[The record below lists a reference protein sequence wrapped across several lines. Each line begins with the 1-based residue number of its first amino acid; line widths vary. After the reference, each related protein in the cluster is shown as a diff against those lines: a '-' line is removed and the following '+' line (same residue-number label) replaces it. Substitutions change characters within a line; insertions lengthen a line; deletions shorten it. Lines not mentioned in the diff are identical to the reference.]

1 MVVRTLRVTEVYIR
15 HVRLLSAS
23 EESER
28 WTNVTGIGGFNSTR
42 QRQETSQIHNTPP
55 QLPGQTQYSSSSRP
69 NYFVFMQ
76 GNNNRP
82 IIVVY
87 RVLQINMAMLISPVK
102 STFHRRILLPR
113 DAMLAR
119 YI

>member
-1 MVVRTLRVTEVYIR
+1 MVIRTLRVTEVYIR

-76 GNNNRP
+76 GNNN

-87 RVLQINMAMLISPVK
+87 PVLQINMAMLISPVK